1 MTTESEYCEMR
12 FINEAQS
19 SGSPS
24 EVPAV
29 PKEKIWPPKSNTGC
43 LKLLLVSSLI
53 LLLLKISFL
62 TGIISFFQ
70 KCSKLVQE
78 EKSTLELTHT
88 MLECKKENV
97 TVEGKSWSCCPKN
110 WKPFGSNCY
119 FVSSEIKNWID
130 SEKHCAEMQA
140 HLLVVDSKEEQ
151 EFLKNNLNK
160 DYPYYVGLSDLKN
173 GHWEWVNEK
182 PYNPSVTFWHPGE
195 PSNDDEH
202 CVVLISHHQLGWGWD
217 DIPCYLFLESICEML
232 KIYL

>member
-1 MTTESEYCEMR
+1 MR
-12 FINEAQS
+12 KLW
-19 SGSPS
+19 GPTS
-24 EVPAV
+24 EVKKTEFKNCNRSNERNFRSV
-29 PKEKIWPPKSNTGC
+29 P
-43 LKLLLVSSLI
+43 
-53 LLLLKISFL
+53 
-62 TGIISFFQ
+62 SFFQ

-202 CVVLISHHQLGWGWD
+202 CVIDQQQNNPEG
-217 DIPCYLFLESICEML
+217 
-232 KIYL
+232 